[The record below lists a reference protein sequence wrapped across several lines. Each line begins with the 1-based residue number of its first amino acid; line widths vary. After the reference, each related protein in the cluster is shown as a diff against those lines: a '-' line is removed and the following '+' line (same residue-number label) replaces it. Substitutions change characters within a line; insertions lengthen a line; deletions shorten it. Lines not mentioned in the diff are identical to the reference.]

1 MYMGAHTQINAAVF
15 ITMCGGF
22 RAHMFVCVH
31 IQGPQPG
38 MATHPGAK
46 KKKKKKPWL
55 TIFLFQI
62 YIYIYINLLG
72 NIFKF
77 MTKF

>member
-46 KKKKKKPWL
+46 KKKKK
-55 TIFLFQI
+55 TMANNFFISNI
-62 YIYIYINLLG
+62 YIYIYKLIGQYLQ
-72 NIFKF
+72 IYD
-77 MTKF
+77 